1 MNKKHP
7 DSSYENE
14 LQDLRQISVVHRLSH
29 RITMVSILIPC
40 LFCAI
45 LLFAYL
51 DLRDRITQIQTT
63 GARDVETFSEDIVSK
78 IESLSYQH
86 ETLDSSLT
94 GELAAIEKSF
104 ALFKQGRKKSEQAID
119 NLIES
124 KTDKKAF
131 SALKKDIA
139 KDNESLEKLSKEL
152 NRQLDEVANALAA
165 LGNNLQGQER
175 EMAEVYEYIDAI
187 HKESQKQGAVI
198 RHLSASKVDK
208 EAFDHS
214 LKKERAGYLEEM
226 VLLEKKIMTVKEAIS
241 WIEKRID
248 AIETSYGLPE
258 SKSPQPQE
266 KPVSETT
273 DSSSLTV
280 PDNILEQ
287 EITQ

>member
-1 MNKKHP
+1 MN
-7 DSSYENE
+7 
-14 LQDLRQISVVHRLSH
+14 RRL
-29 RITMVSILIPC
+29 II
-40 LFCAI
+40 
-45 LLFAYL
+45 
-51 DLRDRITQIQTT
+51 
-63 GARDVETFSEDIVSK
+63 
-78 IESLSYQH
+78 
-86 ETLDSSLT
+86 
-94 GELAAIEKSF
+94 
-104 ALFKQGRKKSEQAID
+104 
-119 NLIES
+119 LIES

-139 KDNESLEKLSKEL
+139 KDKESLEKASKEL

-208 EAFDHS
+208 EAFDRS
-214 LKKERAGYLEEM
+214 LKKERAGYLEER
-226 VLLEKKIMTVKEAIS
+226 VLLEKKIMTVHEAIS

-248 AIETSYGLPE
+248 MIETSNGLPE
-258 SKSPQPQE
+258 SKSPQPHE